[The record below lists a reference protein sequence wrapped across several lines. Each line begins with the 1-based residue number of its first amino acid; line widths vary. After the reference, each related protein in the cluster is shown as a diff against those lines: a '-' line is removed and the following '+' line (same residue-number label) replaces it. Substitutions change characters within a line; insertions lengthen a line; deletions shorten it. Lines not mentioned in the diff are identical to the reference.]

1 MATSKPIELI
11 IADKQ
16 PLTAAGL
23 ESFLTDKQGVRVVGK
38 VKQRHDLMGLMTT
51 LQPDLLIVDYN
62 IPDYIDLEDIKNA
75 QSVSSKTNVL
85 ILSSDNN
92 KSSILDAL
100 QLGIKGYITKD
111 CSLEEVAMA
120 VQSTAKGEKFFC
132 HKILDII
139 MEKHFSPEPENGDAT
154 VLTTRE
160 TEILK
165 LIAQGHS
172 TQAVAD
178 MLFLSPHTV
187 QTHRKSIIK
196 KLNIKSPTQFVI
208 YAMDLGL
215 LKPK

>member
-1 MATSKPIELI
+1 MPATKLIGLI

-38 VKQRHDLMGLMTT
+38 VRHPPDLAELMATHR
-51 LQPDLLIVDYN
+51 PDLLIVDYN
-62 IPDYIDLEDIKNA
+62 IPDFLDLDDIKNA
-75 QSVSSKTNVL
+75 QAVSSKTNVL

-100 QLGIKGYITKD
+100 QLGVKGYITKE

-139 MEKHFSPEPENGDAT
+139 MEKHFSPEPENSDPS

-172 TQAVAD
+172 TQTVAD

-215 LKPK
+215 LKPR

>member
-1 MATSKPIELI
+1 MAFSKQIELL

-23 ESFLTDKQGVRVVGK
+23 ESFLTDKQDVKVVGK
-38 VKQRHDLMGLMTT
+38 VLQRNDLTDLMER
-51 LQPDLLIVDYN
+51 LQPDLLIADYN
-62 IPDYIDLEDIKNA
+62 IPGFIDLADIKNA
-75 QSVSSKTNVL
+75 LPKSSHTHVL

-92 KSSILDAL
+92 KSSILNAL
-100 QLGIKGYITKD
+100 QLGVKGYITKD

-139 MEKHFSPEPENGDAT
+139 MEKHFSPEPDCEPT

-165 LIAQGHS
+165 LIAHGRS
-172 TQAVAD
+172 TQTIAD
-178 MLFLSPHTV
+178 DLYLSPHTV

-196 KLNIKSPTQFVI
+196 KLNIKSPTEFVI
-208 YAMDLGL
+208 YAIDLGL
-215 LKPK
+215 LRV